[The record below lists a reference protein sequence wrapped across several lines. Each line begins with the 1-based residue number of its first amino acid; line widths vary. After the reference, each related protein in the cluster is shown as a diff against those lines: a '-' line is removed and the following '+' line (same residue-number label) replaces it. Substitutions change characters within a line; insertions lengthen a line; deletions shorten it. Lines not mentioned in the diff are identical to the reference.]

1 MNDRPRVLMIGA
13 TRGTGLLIALRLADS
28 GFPLRIL
35 ARNAER
41 ARALFDRSVE
51 IVQGDVTDPG
61 TLAPAIAGMD
71 HLIYTAGVTKRPAAE
86 AIIRATEYDGVLNTI
101 AAAQEIGFSGR
112 FLLMGAI
119 GTTRTSLIASLLNF
133 IKGNTLHWRLRAERA
148 LRDSGLEY
156 TIIHAGILV
165 DGPVGERPIEVSQ
178 HHYPMRW
185 RHRISRADAAEVFTR
200 ALLHPNAR
208 NATFDAVWARDSRI
222 PDLQEQLVG
231 CSRTPNPLGLRDRR
245 GLEFLSG
252 RSRIFPSNRD
262 IRSVGQRRG

>member
-1 MNDRPRVLMIGA
+1 MTTPQRILIIGG
-13 TRGTGLLIALRLADS
+13 TRGTGQLIARRLADD
-28 GFPLRIL
+28 GFHLRLL

-61 TLAPAIAGMD
+61 TLAPAIADME

-86 AIIRATEYDGVLNTI
+86 AIIKATEFDGVLNTI
-101 AAAQEIGFSGR
+101 AAAQAIGFSGR
-112 FLLMGAI
+112 FMLMGAI
-119 GTTRTSLIASLLNF
+119 GTTRSSLLSFLLDF
-133 IKGNTLHWRLRAERA
+133 IKGNTLQWRLRAERA
-148 LRDSGLEY
+148 LRASGLEY

-165 DGPVGERPIEVSQ
+165 DRPTGERPIEISQ

-185 RHRISRADAAEVFTR
+185 RHRISRADAAEVFAR

-222 PDLQEQLVG
+222 PDLEEQLE
-231 CSRTPNPLGLRDRR
+231 RLQPDAK
-245 GLEFLSG
+245 
-252 RSRIFPSNRD
+252 PS
-262 IRSVGQRRG
+262 VVA